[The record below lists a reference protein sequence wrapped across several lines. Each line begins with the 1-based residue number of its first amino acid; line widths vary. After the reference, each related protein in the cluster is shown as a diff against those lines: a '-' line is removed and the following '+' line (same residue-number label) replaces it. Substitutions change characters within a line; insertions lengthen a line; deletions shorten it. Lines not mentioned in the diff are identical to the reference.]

1 MESSNNP
8 RKIIGALLLGAAV
21 GGALGILF
29 APDKG
34 SRTRKKIRDKGD
46 DLSDTMQEKL
56 NDFFEEVKK
65 EIETVK
71 EKANDFMKDGSDKTD
86 NHKAN

>member
-1 MESSNNP
+1 MESLNTG
-8 RKIIGALLLGAAV
+8 KVIGALLLGAAV

-34 SRTRKKIRDKGD
+34 IRTRKKIMDKGE
-46 DLSDTMQEKL
+46 DLTDSMQEKF
-56 NDFFEEVKK
+56 NDFMEEMKR

-71 EKANDFMKDGSDKTD
+71 DKANDFMKDGSAKTEK
-86 NHKAN
+86 HKAN

>member
-1 MESSNNP
+1 MESSNTG
-8 RKIIGALLLGAAV
+8 KVIGALLLGAAV

-34 SRTRKKIRDKGD
+34 IRTRKKIMDKGE
-46 DLSDTMQEKL
+46 DLTDSMQEKF
-56 NDFFEEVKK
+56 NDFMEEMKK

-71 EKANDFMKDGSDKTD
+71 DKANDFMKDGSAKTEK
-86 NHKAN
+86 HKAN

>member
-1 MESSNNP
+1 MESSNNTG
-8 RKIIGALLLGAAV
+8 KVIGALLLGAAV

-34 SRTRKKIRDKGD
+34 SRTRRKIMDKGD
-46 DLSDTMQEKL
+46 DLTDNMQEKF
-56 NDFFEEVKK
+56 NDFMDEVKN

-71 EKANDFMKDGSDKTD
+71 AKANDFMKDGSAKADK
-86 NHKAN
+86 HKVT

>member
-1 MESSNNP
+1 MESSNTG
-8 RKIIGALLLGAAV
+8 KVIGALLLGAAV

-34 SRTRKKIRDKGD
+34 IRTRKKIMDKSE
-46 DLSDTMQEKL
+46 DLTDSMQEKF
-56 NDFFEEVKK
+56 NDFMEEMKK

-71 EKANDFMKDGSDKTD
+71 DKANDFMKDGSAKTEK
-86 NHKAN
+86 HKAN